1 MKSHSIDIAG
11 QRLSIRSTATESHM
25 RRLADLVNGRIKALR
40 AGAPSVPLPT
50 VLALAAI
57 QIADDLCELE
67 DFVVR
72 ERREVAAD
80 VRRVATALDKGVA
93 AVDRWVEAA
102 AKPAKKD

>member
-11 QRLSIRSTATESHM
+11 VRLSIRSTATESHM
-25 RRLADLVNGRIKALR
+25 RRLAELVNGRVKAVR

-67 DFVVR
+67 DFAVR
-72 ERREVAAD
+72 ERREVAAEI
-80 VRRVATALDKGVA
+80 RRVAGVLEQGIA
-93 AVDRWVEAA
+93 GIDRWVEAA
-102 AKPAKKD
+102 AKPDRPD

>member
-11 QRLSIRSTATESHM
+11 VRLSIRSTATESHM
-25 RRLADLVNGRIKALR
+25 RRLADLVNGRVKAVR

-67 DFVVR
+67 DFAVR
-72 ERREVAAD
+72 ERREVAAE
-80 VRRVATALDKGVA
+80 VRRVAAALEKGIA

-102 AKPAKKD
+102 AKPAKED